1 MFDQSRWLGR
11 EGVNDPMGIP
21 HNCQVTTQGYNFQ
34 LVYGQEDVVLDEFVI
49 PSLFI
54 SQVTQMAEEESLQKL
69 LDELSEL
76 DEARF
81 MEDFY

>member
-1 MFDQSRWLGR
+1 
-11 EGVNDPMGIP
+11 MGIP